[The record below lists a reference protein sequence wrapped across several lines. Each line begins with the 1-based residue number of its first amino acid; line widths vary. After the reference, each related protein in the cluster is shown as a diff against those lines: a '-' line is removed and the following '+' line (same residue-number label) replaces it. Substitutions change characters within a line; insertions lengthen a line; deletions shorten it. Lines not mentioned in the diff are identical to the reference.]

1 MHIVWTV
8 LSLIICW
15 LILFHF
21 LTNCSY
27 FHYMQLTLQLK
38 CKLLKLWFIKVIA
51 QDHPLG
57 HRFLPAPEEPLVLHS
72 LPSIYLSIYLS
83 NPPTLTQ
90 EWTDELNLLFLR
102 WEKTPQSQPGDSL
115 QAQSWVSVHSVA
127 WYPNQSTRCLQTQ
140 TIRSWTLRNISWHTP
155 WTVFVSLFL
164 NQIPKS
170 HSRQLCVS
178 YYKLNCDS
186 SSCFQMK
193 MHTALSRND
202 SFVKCW
208 AHLRELCVNRIT
220 GAPVFMVSLQDL
232 QVSTHFYS
240 NRGVQNYACS
250 LSYNMSQNKCKQ
262 KSIQML
268 PFLLTFTFDM
278 WICKLWIGKLI
289 ENKWAGLESGWSV
302 Q

>member
-1 MHIVWTV
+1 MSW
-8 LSLIICW
+8 ICCFW
-15 LILFHF
+15 DE
-21 LTNCSY
+21 
-27 FHYMQLTLQLK
+27 K
-38 CKLLKLWFIKVIA
+38 
-51 QDHPLG
+51 
-57 HRFLPAPEEPLVLHS
+57 RLHS
-72 LPSIYLSIYLS
+72 LSQGILSRPRVGYLSIQS
-83 NPPTLTQ
+83 PDIQINPISVCK
-90 EWTDELNLLFLR
+90 LR
-102 WEKTPQSQPGDSL
+102 
-115 QAQSWVSVHSVA
+115 
-127 WYPNQSTRCLQTQ
+127 Q
-140 TIRSWTLRNISWHTP
+140 TIGSWTLRNISWHTP
-155 WTVFVSLFL
+155 WTVFASLFL

-262 KSIQML
+262 KSQFKCFPSCWL
-268 PFLLTFTFDM
+268 SLLTCEF
-278 WICKLWIGKLI
+278 
-289 ENKWAGLESGWSV
+289 ASYGLVS
-302 Q
+302 